1 MTASGARRW
10 AGDLR
15 AALRREAATIRA
27 RDPEV
32 DASDIGAFATP
43 LVVRLVLFALVGLVP
58 LLGIRMAD
66 DVDATVFG
74 PLLASAALAAISAT
88 AVAWLLAI
96 MLAGLTVLVV
106 YREAPRRASRSVSRA
121 ARESFERISTFT
133 STLTLVSLIAGL
145 VGLSFGL
152 PTRRASDL
160 ETSVLEDLLAAQ
172 LGVLLVVLAVGF
184 VVEAQRA
191 AADVLDAESRIF
203 AWPFALALTVV
214 ALFVATS
221 LGPFEPTSL
230 IAKLLTEWLPADV
243 GGVPRAQAV
252 REAVPSSL
260 RAWVVTAIV
269 PVAVVVWVLTT
280 RTLGVL
286 PRLRADV
293 AAAGAAQR
301 ARAA

>member
-1 MTASGARRW
+1 MAADGAHHW
-10 AGDLR
+10 TGDLR
-15 AALRREAATIRA
+15 AALRREVATIRA

-32 DASDIGAFATP
+32 DAADLGAFASP
-43 LVVRLVLFALVGLVP
+43 LLVRLTLMALFGLVP

-66 DVDATVFG
+66 DRDATVFG

-88 AVAWLLAI
+88 AVAWLVAI
-96 MLAGLTVLVV
+96 LLAGILVLVM
-106 YREAPRRASRSVSRA
+106 YREAPRRASRSVSHA
-121 ARESFERISTFT
+121 ARQSFERISTFT

-145 VGLSFGL
+145 VALSFGL

-184 VVEAQRA
+184 VVEAERA
-191 AADVLDAESRIF
+191 AADVLDDESRIF
-203 AWPFALALTVV
+203 AWPISLALTIV

-221 LGPFEPTSL
+221 AGPFEPTAL

-243 GGVPRAQAV
+243 GGTPRAVAV
-252 REAVPSSL
+252 REAVPSHL
-260 RAWVVTAIV
+260 RGWVAVVIV
-269 PVAVVVWVLTT
+269 PFAVVVWLATT

-293 AAAGAAQR
+293 ATAGAA
-301 ARAA
+301 ARREL